1 MLEIGV
7 GHELSAV
14 LDSIRCGLV
23 KEWRKLHDV
32 QGRTPTRSQS
42 LATRSRCAMSCTKS
56 AYVKQRQAQLTRRIY
71 RKDRS
76 GSLVGRVLALVSKS
90 YRSYEIPEPEKFR
103 VLEIWWSLYG
113 GIGLLFDQT
122 GSEEVSRPTP
132 TECYYDYDNADI
144 QSTINILWNHLFN
157 SEIWSNYSDINV
169 FQRLNDVW
177 LKFLSPLCKA
187 TDEFVPLKTR
197 KRCDSKSRKVKKVSS
212 SYPSCFE

>member
-1 MLEIGV
+1 M
-7 GHELSAV
+7 
-14 LDSIRCGLV
+14 
-23 KEWRKLHDV
+23 
-32 QGRTPTRSQS
+32 
-42 LATRSRCAMSCTKS
+42 
-56 AYVKQRQAQLTRRIY
+56 
-71 RKDRS
+71 
-76 GSLVGRVLALVSKS
+76 
-90 YRSYEIPEPEKFR
+90 
-103 VLEIWWSLYG
+103 
-113 GIGLLFDQT
+113 FDQT

-187 TDEFVPLKTR
+187 IDEFVPLKTR